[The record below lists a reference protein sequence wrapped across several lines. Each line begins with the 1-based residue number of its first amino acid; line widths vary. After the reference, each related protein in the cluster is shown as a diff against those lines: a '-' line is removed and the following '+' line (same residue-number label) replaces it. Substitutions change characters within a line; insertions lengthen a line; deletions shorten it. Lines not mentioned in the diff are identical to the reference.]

1 MPTRRRFLAL
11 SAAVAISSWSGAR
24 WASAQGAPPPSER
37 DALEPVFAP
46 STLARTAEALDVY
59 RALAA
64 RAPWAPLPAAARA
77 LPVTARDP
85 VAGLVKGRLAQLGD
99 LPEAL
104 FGEPDAFDAA
114 TATALRR
121 FQYRHGL
128 SETGVMG
135 PLTLQAL
142 NVPPARRVQALEA
155 TLARL
160 RPLDGALLPRRHV
173 IVNLPGASLEA
184 VVDGRVER
192 RHTAVVGRR
201 DRPSPTLASRLTAVN
216 LNPTWTIPRT
226 IALADIIPRWR
237 REPQFLARSRMRFI
251 TFTGPGAA
259 QEIDPSLADVFGGP
273 VSDWWIRQDPGPWN
287 ALGQVRFDMPNSHDV
302 FMHDTPQRN
311 LFRNDVRFNSSGCA
325 RIADV
330 RDFAVWLLQPMAIDR
345 RRIDREIATNDR
357 RDIRLAEPVPVAW
370 VYLTAWGASD
380 GTIQFREDI
389 YGLDTRAGI
398 VASTVSFPGS
408 RPRSSS
414 QPAAT
419 QPVVSA
425 PPTERVN

>member
-1 MPTRRRFLAL
+1 ML
-11 SAAVAISSWSGAR
+11 WSGTR
-24 WASAQGAPPPSER
+24 LGSAQGAPPPSER
-37 DALEPVFAP
+37 ETLEPVFAP
-46 STLARTAEALDVY
+46 ATLARTAEALEVY
-59 RALAA
+59 RAIAA
-64 RAPWAPLPAAARA
+64 RGLWTPLPAAARA
-77 LPVTARDP
+77 LPATARDP
-85 VAGLVKGRLAQLGD
+85 VAGLLKARLAQLGD

-104 FGEPDAFDAA
+104 FGEPDAVDAA
-114 TATALRR
+114 TAAALRR

-135 PLTLQAL
+135 PLTFQAL
-142 NVPPARRVQALEA
+142 NVSPARRVQALEA

-184 VVDGRVER
+184 ILDGRVER

-201 DRPSPTLASRLTAVN
+201 DRPSPTLTSRLTAVN

-237 REPQFLARSRMRFI
+237 RDPQFLARSRMRFI

-259 QEIDPSLADVFGGP
+259 QEIDPALADVFGGP

-287 ALGQVRFDMPNSHDV
+287 ALGQIRFDMPNAHDV

-345 RRIDREIATNDR
+345 RRLDREIATNER
-357 RDIRLAEPVPVAW
+357 RDIRLSEPVPVAW

-389 YGLDTRAGI
+389 YGLDTPVGI

-408 RPRSSS
+408 RPRPAA
-414 QPAAT
+414 QPAAA
-419 QPVVSA
+419 QPAAA
-425 PPTERVN
+425 PPADRVN